1 MRLGWKRAADLED
14 VPGGRWR
21 SWIGRWRGLGSR
33 SRQCPIG
40 KIGGE
45 VWCRCVTFWI
55 FGLEMGSEGVRNEE
69 ICLSSI

>member
-45 VWCRCVTFWI
+45 VTKA
-55 FGLEMGSEGVRNEE
+55 MGKREEESEKGETRKKRKIKKERE
-69 ICLSSI
+69 K